1 MITTRLVGLLTA
13 MQMPDWL
20 ESILQWDWIPRIR
33 LGKWI
38 EDIIDWLK
46 DNVSWLFDIIKDV
59 LTWLY
64 DVLVDVL
71 TYPAPFIFALILAVL
86 AWRIRGP
93 LMALFTLV
101 GLALIANMN
110 YWMHSMQT
118 LSLVLISAIIAVII
132 GIPTGIL
139 AARSKVVS
147 AVVRPILDFMQ
158 TMPAFVYLIPAV
170 SFFRI
175 GVVPGMVATVVF
187 SMPPAVRLTELGIRQ
202 VDEEV
207 VEAGHAFGA
216 SPRRILFSIQLPL
229 ARPTIMAG
237 VNQVIMLAL
246 SMVVIAGM
254 IGADGLGS
262 DVYSAVLRL
271 RIGDG
276 FEAGLA
282 VVILAVILDRFT
294 SAFGA
299 DAQDGNGSGGGL
311 KKLFARLF
319 GTGRKGGDATA
330 ASEQATPVGQ

>member
-1 MITTRLVGLLTA
+1 MITSRLVGLITGL
-13 MQMPDWL
+13 QVPGWL

-33 LGKWI
+33 LGRWI

-59 LTWLY
+59 LTWLN
-64 DVLVDVL
+64 DALVDVL
-71 TYPAPFIFALILAVL
+71 TWPAPFIFALIFAAV

-110 YWMHSMQT
+110 YWTHSMQT
-118 LSLVLISAIIAVII
+118 LSLVLISAVIAVLI

-139 AARSKVVS
+139 AARSRVVS
-147 AVVRPILDFMQ
+147 TIVRPVLDFMQ

-202 VDEEV
+202 VDAEV

-282 VVILAVILDRFT
+282 VVIIAVILDRFT

-299 DAQDGNGSGGGL
+299 DSQNGNDSGGGL
-311 KKLFARLF
+311 AALFGRLF
-319 GTGRKGGDATA
+319 RRGGSKPPEVTATEPVA
-330 ASEQATPVGQ
+330 AVD